1 MINYVKC
8 IKNNDWSNL
17 TIGKTYEVI
26 HTLSNGDYRIM
37 DNYGINYIYP
47 KGLFKTLAEIRNDKI
62 DKLLGE

>member
-17 TIGKTYEVI
+17 TIGKNYEVI

-37 DNYGINYIYP
+37 DNYGINYTYP
-47 KGLFKTLAEIRNDKI
+47 KKLF
-62 DKLLGE
+62 